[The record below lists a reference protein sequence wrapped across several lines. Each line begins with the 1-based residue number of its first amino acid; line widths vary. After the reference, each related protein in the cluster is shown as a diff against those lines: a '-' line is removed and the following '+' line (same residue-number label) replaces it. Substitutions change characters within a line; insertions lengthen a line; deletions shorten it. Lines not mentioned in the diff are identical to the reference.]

1 MDIADRILQNNVISG
16 IIFFTLR
23 SITLSLVFVTKF
35 SLSILAFASITLPKW
50 TYKVLSYSLTIQFS
64 FKSLLFLSFVSFCV
78 AILIIRY
85 RYLNKYSR
93 LPHEAPIREAKLGPD
108 ASVQISEPKIG
119 FQNYLDEFLSAI
131 SIFGYLEKP
140 VFVELARHIQT
151 RRVAEGDTID
161 LDEESSFILV
171 VDGCFQVYTSTEP
184 SNDDG
189 SRDPSSLHSEY
200 RLLTEVSNGAPLSS
214 FFTVL
219 ELFTEIVPE
228 VSIVPSTTQSTG
240 TPTDL
245 VDNPFPVN
253 SIGSKKSQSK
263 DQFKLK
269 EKSSIVAKAKCDTTI
284 AVIPGSAFHH
294 LVRKFPNSSAQI
306 VQVILTRFQ
315 RVTFSTGFEYLG
327 LSDAIFSIEKNFNA
341 ITSYELPNYIRGDI
355 IETFKNEAKSENR
368 NKKVKG
374 GIILSQK
381 RGPAHRTGNFNR
393 NFEVFGSEVDRST
406 ANAGDLLSSTNP
418 HATLSQSVAPN
429 MKRSPLRRAYSREV
443 GDYDVYSSFR
453 NGLLHCILNSLGI
466 ANYGI
471 KSQSTASSVD
481 DELSSGEQESIKSTD
496 QSEKSS
502 KVDFLGQLAMMSATG
517 VNEDTKSPAIS
528 NQKQSTILEFAKEIE
543 IIFYKKKTTV
553 VQQGDHADGVF
564 YIIDGFLDAT
574 CPSKVATYGTQ
585 EQLEQH
591 SFMMKPG
598 GLVNYQACVSNYR
611 SFVNVTARTDVLVGY
626 LPRTALERIIE
637 QEPLISLI
645 IAKRLISLVPPLLLK
660 LDFAVGWIHL
670 NPDQVLFHKGDPSD
684 SIYVVQNGRLRSI
697 DDSNTKANSDY
708 FDEYGNG
715 DSAGELEMLIN
726 APRSSTLFA
735 IRDSEL
741 AKIPQTLFNAL
752 SLSHPAVGLQLSK
765 IIANR
770 MHIMLNNKFI
780 YGGIHQTKR
789 EKHSIRTLAVV
800 PSSSTAFLILFSQ
813 KLTFSLSVLG
823 ISVKILR
830 QSSVLEHLGKYAFS
844 RMGRFKLA
852 SYLSDLEDKYDIL
865 IYVADTNVGTTW
877 FQTCVRQA
885 DCIYILAEADRN
897 PRIGEFESYLIAM
910 KCTARKELVLIHPER
925 FCPSGLT
932 RTWLK
937 ERPWVYAHHHLQL
950 RAGRDNEM
958 VDHNDGKEFLNII
971 RSKVMNLHYGFRKY
985 IDWKHLHPVYQTNRA
1000 QESDFARLARR
1011 ICGKAIGLVLGGGG
1025 ARGISQIGALYA
1037 LEEAGIPFDII
1048 GGTSIGAFNGG
1059 LYAREADL
1067 VPMFGRAKKFCGRM
1081 ANLWRF
1087 VLDLTYPQAAYTT
1100 GHEFNRGIWK
1110 TFGESHIEDFWLP
1123 FYVNTTNITHSRM
1136 DVHSSGYAW
1145 RYIRASMSLAGL
1157 VPPMLSDN
1165 GDMLLDGGY
1174 MDNLT
1179 VTHMQSLGANTIF
1192 AIDVGSEDSRLAM
1205 DYGDTVSGAWALF
1218 ARWIPFISKK
1228 AYPSLADIQSRLT
1241 YVTSVA
1247 IGEKVKSTPGC
1258 FYMRPPVTDFKTL
1271 EFGSFEK
1278 IYGVGYEY
1286 GKAFIDKLKTE
1297 GKLDG
1302 ILGTST
1308 QYQKYPKYLSPRRNS
1323 L

>member
-16 IIFFTLR
+16 IIIFILR

-35 SLSILAFASITLPKW
+35 SLSILAFASITIPKW
-50 TYKVLSYSLTIQFS
+50 TYKVLSYSLTIQFN
-64 FKSLLFLSFVSFCV
+64 FKSLLFLFFVSLC
-78 AILIIRY
+78 AAALIIRY

-93 LPHEAPIREAKLGPD
+93 LPHEDPIKEAKLGPE

-151 RRVAEGDTID
+151 RRVAIGETID
-161 LDEESSFILV
+161 LDEQSSFILV
-171 VDGCFQVYTSTEP
+171 VDGCFQVYTATERY
-184 SNDDG
+184 NDG
-189 SRDPSSLHSEY
+189 ALGDPSSLHPDY

-228 VSIVPSTTQSTG
+228 VSVTPSTTQSTG
-240 TPTDL
+240 TPAEFM
-245 VDNPFPVN
+245 DNPFPAN
-253 SIGSKKSQSK
+253 SIGRKKSESK
-263 DQFKLK
+263 GEFRPK

-327 LSDAIFSIEKNFNA
+327 LSDVIFSIEKNFNA

-368 NKKVKG
+368 NKNIKG
-374 GIILSQK
+374 GIIISQK
-381 RGPAHRTGNFNR
+381 KGPANRIGNLNR
-393 NFEVFGSEVDRST
+393 NFEGFGSEIDRT
-406 ANAGDLLSSTNP
+406 AVNPGDLLSSINP
-418 HATLSQSVAPN
+418 HATISQSVSPN
-429 MKRSPLRRAYSREV
+429 MKRSPLRRAYSKEV
-443 GDYDVYSSFR
+443 SDYDVYSSFR
-453 NGLLHCILNSLGI
+453 HGLLHCILKSLGI

-471 KSQSTASSVD
+471 KTQSAAASVD
-481 DELSSGEQESIKSTD
+481 DEQSGYQESNQSTD
-496 QSEKSS
+496 YSEKSS
-502 KVDFLGQLAMMSATG
+502 KVDFLGQLAMLSAVG
-517 VNEDTKSPAIS
+517 VNEEAKSPTTS
-528 NQKQSTILEFAKEIE
+528 NPKHSTILEFAKEIE
-543 IIFYKKKTTV
+543 IVFYKKETTI

-574 CPSKVATYGTQ
+574 CPSKIATYGNQ
-585 EQLEQH
+585 GQSEEH

-611 SFVNVTARTDVLVGY
+611 SFVNVNARTDVLVGY

-637 QEPLISLI
+637 QEPLISLV

-670 NPDQVLFHKGDPSD
+670 NPDQVLFNKGDPSD
-684 SIYVVQNGRLRSI
+684 SIYIVQNGRLRSI
-697 DDSNTKANSDY
+697 DDSDPKSNSDY
-708 FDEYGNG
+708 FDEYGKG

-726 APRSSTLFA
+726 APRNSTLFA

-770 MHIMLNNKFI
+770 MHVMLNNSFI
-780 YGGIHQTKR
+780 YEGIRQTRR

-800 PSSSTAFLILFSQ
+800 PSSSTGHLLTFSQ
-813 KLTFSLSVLG
+813 KLTFALSVLG

-865 IYVADTNVGTTW
+865 IYIADTNVGTTW

-885 DCIYILAEADRN
+885 DCIYILAEADGN
-897 PRIGEFESYLIAM
+897 PQIGEFESYLIAM

-950 RAGRDNEM
+950 RAGWDNEM

-971 RSKVMNLHYGFRKY
+971 RSKVLSFKYGFRKY

-1000 QESDFARLARR
+1000 QENDFARLARR
-1011 ICGKAIGLVLGGGG
+1011 ICGKGIGLVLGGGG

-1110 TFGESHIEDFWLP
+1110 AFGESHIEDFWLP

-1218 ARWIPFISKK
+1218 TRWIPFISKK

-1247 IGEKVKSTPGC
+1247 IGEKVKTTPGC
-1258 FYMRPPVTDFKTL
+1258 FYMRPPVTDFTTL
-1271 EFGSFEK
+1271 EFGRFDK
-1278 IYGVGYEY
+1278 IYSVGYEY
-1286 GKAFIDKLKTE
+1286 GKSFIEKLRTE

-1302 ILGTST
+1302 ILGTNT
-1308 QYQKYPKYLSPRRNS
+1308 QYQKHPKYLSLRRNS